1 MSKNGLMLQAFEW
14 YLPKE
19 PALWKKVEVL
29 APQLAEM
36 GITALW
42 LPPAYKD
49 ANGDNGVGYAAY
61 DLYDLGEFDQK
72 GSVATKYGTKDEYL
86 AAIRA
91 CHKAGIEVYADMVF
105 NHKIGADEIEEVAA
119 VECNDQNRQQV
130 ISDQE
135 TIKAWTKFTFPGRK
149 GKYSDFVW
157 DAGCFD
163 GTDWDDGKKKNAIY
177 LFNGKNWESGVD
189 AERVNYD
196 YLMGADLDFD
206 EPRVKEEL
214 TKYGKFY
221 LDTTGVDGFRL
232 DAVKHIKSEFYR
244 DWVPAMREHSG
255 KNNFVVG
262 EYWST
267 ELTALQ
273 KYLAEVNGCMSLFDV
288 PLHLHLFAASQNH
301 NYDLR
306 TIFDGTLTKEMPMQ
320 SVSFV
325 DNHDT
330 QPGQALQ
337 SFVEPWFKQHAYALL
352 LFAANGYPCVFW
364 GDLYGI
370 EHDNISPVKD
380 LPLMCRLRAEKA
392 YGQQEDYLCYPNTI
406 GFVRKGDLEHP
417 DSGMAVIMANQVSQ
431 PIWMSMGSAFAGA
444 TMVDALKNSGK
455 EVVLD
460 ENGSGE
466 FVCLPNSV
474 SVYIKK

>member
-177 LFNGKNWESGVD
+177 LFNG
-189 AERVNYD
+189 
-196 YLMGADLDFD
+196 
-206 EPRVKEEL
+206 
-214 TKYGKFY
+214 
-221 LDTTGVDGFRL
+221 
-232 DAVKHIKSEFYR
+232 
-244 DWVPAMREHSG
+244 
-255 KNNFVVG
+255 
-262 EYWST
+262 
-267 ELTALQ
+267 
-273 KYLAEVNGCMSLFDV
+273 
-288 PLHLHLFAASQNH
+288 
-301 NYDLR
+301 
-306 TIFDGTLTKEMPMQ
+306 
-320 SVSFV
+320 
-325 DNHDT
+325 
-330 QPGQALQ
+330 
-337 SFVEPWFKQHAYALL
+337 
-352 LFAANGYPCVFW
+352 
-364 GDLYGI
+364 
-370 EHDNISPVKD
+370 
-380 LPLMCRLRAEKA
+380 
-392 YGQQEDYLCYPNTI
+392 
-406 GFVRKGDLEHP
+406 
-417 DSGMAVIMANQVSQ
+417 
-431 PIWMSMGSAFAGA
+431 
-444 TMVDALKNSGK
+444 
-455 EVVLD
+455 
-460 ENGSGE
+460 
-466 FVCLPNSV
+466 
-474 SVYIKK
+474 